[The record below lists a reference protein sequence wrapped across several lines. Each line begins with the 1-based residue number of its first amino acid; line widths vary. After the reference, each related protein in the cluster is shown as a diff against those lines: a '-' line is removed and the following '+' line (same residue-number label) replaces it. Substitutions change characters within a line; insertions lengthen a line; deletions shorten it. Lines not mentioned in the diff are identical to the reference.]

1 MKNQMPHQA
10 QMTQEVKAFGAPESR
25 KENGDEEKIYQK
37 DELMSEE
44 YPKALFE
51 EIREKPNDGVEENQI
66 SVIEQTP

>member
-1 MKNQMPHQA
+1 
-10 QMTQEVKAFGAPESR
+10 
-25 KENGDEEKIYQK
+25 
-37 DELMSEE
+37 MSEE